1 MSTSNTV
8 SPLRQRMI
16 EDMTARNLGHHSQR
30 SHIYS
35 CKLFA
40 AFLKRSPDT
49 ATADDVRSFQLHLI
63 EAGHSVGNRNR
74 IMTGVKF
81 LLRVTLRRHDLAAEI
96 YHLPEPQRLPLTMSP
111 DEAEQLLEGAGSLRD
126 QMMLSLGYGCG
137 LRAGEIVRLRA
148 GDIDSAQMIIRILQ
162 SKGRKDR
169 HVMLPPELLQP
180 LRQWWKARPTRFDA
194 DVPVRERWLFP
205 GRRKGQHLTYRQ
217 LSRIFHEAAA
227 AAGITKRVS
236 LHSLRH
242 SFATDLLEKGLDI
255 RYIQALLGHSKLD
268 TTSRYTRVATGRIA
282 AIDSPLKQLSSK
294 HRKLRKK
301 RRSPKAA

>member
-1 MSTSNTV
+1 
-8 SPLRQRMI
+8 MI
-16 EDMTARNLGHHSQR
+16 EDMTARNLGHHTQR

-35 CKLFA
+35 CKRFA

-49 ATADDVRSFQLHLI
+49 ATPDDVRRFQLHLI

-81 LLRVTLRRHDLAAEI
+81 LFRVTLRRHDLVAEI
-96 YHLPEPQRLPLTMSP
+96 YHLPEPQKLPLTMSP
-111 DEAEQLLEGAGSLRD
+111 NEAERLLDMAGSLRD
-126 QMMLSLGYGCG
+126 QVMLSLGYGCG
-137 LRAGEIVRLRA
+137 LRAGEIVRLKA
-148 GDIDSAQMIIRILQ
+148 GDIDSAQMIIRIVQ

-169 HVMLPPELLQP
+169 HVMLPTELLDS

-194 DVPVRERWLFP
+194 DMPVRERWLFP

-255 RYIQALLGHSKLD
+255 RFIQALLGHSKLD

-282 AIDSPLKQLSSK
+282 AIDSPLKQLGSK

-301 RRSPKAA
+301 RWSPKSA